1 MKRIIFHI
9 DVNSAYLSWSALEK
23 LKNGSDLDL
32 RTIPSIIGGDQNS
45 RHGIVL
51 AKSVPAKKYGIY
63 TSEPVASA
71 FRKCPV
77 LVMEPPD
84 HALYTRRSREMMD
97 LLHTYSP
104 DIEKVS
110 IDECYLD
117 FTGIAHLYESPVAAA
132 TQIKDT
138 IFETLGF
145 TVNIGISNCKLLAK
159 MASDFTKP
167 NRVHTLFTQE
177 IQEKMWPLPVSE
189 LFMVGHASASRLV
202 QLGIRT
208 IGDLA
213 QADPR
218 FLATHFKTHGQL
230 MWEYANGIDE
240 SPVISYHQEAKGVGN
255 STTLSE
261 DLTEEKSAQKILLSL
276 CESVSGRLRNM
287 GQMAQ
292 TVTVEIKY
300 ADFTKA
306 SHQTQA
312 LSPINT
318 TTSIYDLSCTLFSRL
333 WDGRPI
339 RLLGVRATKLVAED
353 APIQLS
359 LFDYA
364 PEHGLSCI
372 LPNSSEENKKEEGHL
387 SPSSEKLK
395 KLDAAMDQIRSRYGK
410 HAIVRGTF
418 LTPNAD
424 SDRRS
429 ASTPSAKA
437 HHPQQ
442 SSDCSEE

>member
-1 MKRIIFHI
+1 M
-9 DVNSAYLSWSALEK
+9 
-23 LKNGSDLDL
+23 
-32 RTIPSIIGGDQNS
+32 
-45 RHGIVL
+45 
-51 AKSVPAKKYGIY
+51 AKSIPAKKYGIY

-71 FRKCPV
+71 FRKCPI
-77 LVMEPPD
+77 LVMEPPNRE
-84 HALYTRRSREMMD
+84 LYARRSRELMD

-110 IDECYLD
+110 IDECFLD

-138 IFETLGF
+138 IYETLGF

-167 NRVHTLFTQE
+167 NRVHTLFPEE
-177 IQEKMWPLPVSE
+177 IPEKMWPLPVSE
-189 LFMVGHASASRLV
+189 LFMVGHSSAGRLM

-213 QADPR
+213 HADIR
-218 FLATHFKTHGQL
+218 FLTTQFKTHGQL

-240 SPVISYHQEAKGVGN
+240 TPVISYHQEAKGVGN

-261 DLTEEKSAQKILLSL
+261 DVTDEAAAQKILLSL
-276 CESVSGRLRNM
+276 CESVSRRLRNA
-287 GQMAQ
+287 GQLAQ

-300 ADFTKA
+300 ADFTKS
-306 SHQTQA
+306 SHQMQT
-312 LSPINT
+312 LSPVNT
-318 TTSIYDLSCTLFSRL
+318 TNAIYEFSCELFSRL

-339 RLLGVRATKLVAED
+339 RLLGVRTSKLVAED

-359 LFDYA
+359 LFDYKPEQAA
-364 PEHGLSCI
+364 PASLQKAAFSH
-372 LPNSSEENKKEEGHL
+372 KKEEGH
-387 SPSSEKLK
+387 SGPSSEKLK

-410 HAIVRGTF
+410 DAVIRGTF
-418 LTPNAD
+418 LPPAAD
-424 SDRRS
+424 SDHKS
-429 ASTPSAKA
+429 ASSPSAKA
-437 HHPQQ
+437 HHPEQF
-442 SSDCSEE
+442 SSDSEE